1 MNMKRIIA
9 ASAVSCMLLG
19 AACNNS
25 GKENETAD
33 GKSDTLYSGTKFNEH
48 IRSTVARTP
57 EEERKGFKL
66 PEGFEIQLYA
76 SEPDIGK
83 PINFAFDAKGRM
95 WVTQSFEYPFA
106 ATPGKGKDR
115 LSVLE
120 DTDNDGKADKFT
132 HFDDTLNIPIGIMPV
147 KDGAV
152 AFSIPNIMHFTDA
165 DGDGKPESQQRL
177 YGPFEYR
184 DTHGMVNNFTD
195 GYDGWIYGCHGF
207 TNRSNVAGADGDSIH
222 LISGNTIRFR
232 QDGSRIEH
240 HTAGRINPFGLAFDE
255 LGYLYST
262 DCHTSPLYQLIKGG
276 DYSQWGKE
284 EGMGFAPDMKP
295 FENEATALAGLAY
308 YADVKFPEEYQKNL
322 FIGDVV
328 ASRVYRNSFSF
339 KGSTPI
345 GKREADFVLSE
356 DPWFRPVDVK
366 LGPDGAIYI
375 ADFYN
380 SIIGHYEVPLDHP
393 KRDRISGRIWRI
405 TYKGASNKK
414 QDLMAATAQDLIAA
428 LNADNIKIRIEAAN
442 QLVNRIGNAA
452 VEPAKA
458 VLAKKDATSREYVH
472 SLWVL
477 QRLNALTDDIV
488 KTAATHADPVV
499 RVHTMRA
506 LGEQKDTSATLYPL
520 ITAALDDKDVHVRR
534 AAVELMGRYVNADAV
549 DKLIAFRKKVEDFD
563 THMIYTIRLT
573 LRNLLRHGF
582 LMNEVAGKQWKN
594 EDAAVLA
601 TVLVGVQTPASVTF
615 LYNYLKTNDVSKEEF
630 PKAFMHIARFIPNA
644 QLNEVIATGMQKG
657 SKDADLDYTIFKS
670 IQDGIVRRGG
680 KETSQFQDWGK
691 KLAVSVIDNNKNS
704 KIEGDQ
710 RNIDKQKYAMEIAG
724 NYKVTSVAP
733 KVLEIARDTSNKRDV
748 RTAALRT
755 LLKLDVGKNAALAG
769 ELLQDAKAAGD
780 FKRDIV
786 TALGEFP
793 GAATTK
799 VLAGIKNAEPELQQ
813 TIAIALAST
822 GAGKDIIFDKVRK
835 GEMFARVLIQPKV
848 EERLSLNIS
857 PKQQAVLK
865 ELTANLEDVSKER
878 QALINERIAAFNAAK
893 PAPSPSAGRAVFTRN
908 CSPCHSIGD
917 DGGGMIGPQLNS
929 VGKWGVQSLSEKI
942 LDPNRN
948 ISESF
953 RSYTIK
959 LKDGKVMTGLF
970 RREEGAATVYAD
982 ASGKEFSVAKNDV
995 AERKASKYTL
1005 MPDQFGT
1012 ILSQEDYNALLAYL
1026 LTVQN

>member
-1 MNMKRIIA
+1 MNNKIAIIA
-9 ASAVSCMLLG
+9 AVFFCLLHYTSCTNRE
-19 AACNNS
+19 AE
-25 GKENETAD
+25 KKKD
-33 GKSDTLYSGTKFNEH
+33 QPDTLYSGAKFNEH
-48 IRSTVARTP
+48 IRSTRARTP

-66 PEGFEIQLYA
+66 PEGFEIQLFV

-115 LSVLE
+115 LSILE
-120 DTDNDGKADKFT
+120 DTDNDGKADKFI
-132 HFDDTLNIPIGIMPV
+132 HFDDTLNIPIGILPV

-152 AFSIPNIMHFTDA
+152 AYSIPNVMHFTDA

-177 YGPFEYR
+177 FGPFEYK

-207 TNRSNVAGADGDSIH
+207 TNRSNIAGADGDSIH
-222 LISGNTIRFR
+222 LVSGNTIRFKP
-232 QDGSRIEH
+232 DGSRIEH

-295 FENEATALAGLAY
+295 FDNEATALAGLAY
-308 YADVKFPEEYQKNL
+308 YADVKYPEAYRQNL
-322 FIGDVV
+322 FMGDVV
-328 ASRVYRNSFSF
+328 TSRVYRNSFIF
-339 KGSTPI
+339 RGSTPI

-393 KRDRISGRIWRI
+393 KRDKIRGRIWRI
-405 TYKGASNKK
+405 TYKGQSNKK
-414 QDLMAATAQDLIAA
+414 QDLTAATATELINA

-442 QLVNRIGNAA
+442 QLVNRIGNGAI
-452 VEPAKA
+452 EPAKS
-458 VLAKKDATSREYVH
+458 VLTKKDVAAREYVH

-477 QRLNALTDDIV
+477 HRLNALTDDII
-488 KTAATHADPVV
+488 KTSAIHADPLIRLHIM
-499 RVHTMRA
+499 RVLA
-506 LGEQKDTSATLYPL
+506 EQKDTAAALYPL
-520 ITAALDDKDVHVRR
+520 IVSALDDKNVHVQR
-534 AAVELMGRYVNADAV
+534 AAAELMGRYVNADAV
-549 DKLIAFRKKVEDFD
+549 NKLIAFRKKVEDFD

-573 LRNLLRHGF
+573 LRNMLRHEF
-582 LMNEVAGKQWKN
+582 LMNEIAKQPWKD

-601 TVLVGVQTPASVTF
+601 TVLVGVQTPASATF
-615 LYNYLKTNDVSKEEF
+615 LFNYLKSNDVSNSEF
-630 PKAFMHIARFIPNA
+630 PKAFMHITRFIPGA
-644 QLNEVIATGMQKG
+644 QLNEVIAAGMEKG
-657 SKDADLDYTIFKS
+657 SKNADLNYTIFKS
-670 IQDGIVRRGG
+670 IQDGMVRRGG
-680 KETSQFQDWGK
+680 KETAQMQEWGK
-691 KLAVSVIDNNKNS
+691 KLALDVIAQNKSS
-704 KIEGDQ
+704 KIEGEQ
-710 RNIDKQKYAMEIAG
+710 LQKDKQRFAMELAGKYKLVKVSPELTGIAKDTG
-724 NYKVTSVAP
+724 N
-733 KVLEIARDTSNKRDV
+733 ENNI
-748 RTAALRT
+748 RTAAIRA
-755 LLKLDVGKNAALAG
+755 LLKTDINKNSLLADELIKTSGTDV
-769 ELLQDAKAAGD
+769 D
-780 FKRDIV
+780 FKRDV
-786 TALGEFP
+786 VNVLGEFP
-793 GAATTK
+793 GAAVNK
-799 VLAGIKNAEPELQQ
+799 VLAGIKSPEPELQQ
-813 TIAIALAST
+813 SVAIALAGT
-822 GAGKDIIFDKVRK
+822 APGKDILLQKVRA
-835 GEMFARVLIQPKV
+835 GEIFPRILIQPKV

-857 PKQQAVLK
+857 ASQQAVLK

-878 QALINERIAAFNAAK
+878 QTLIHERVQAFNAAD
-893 PAPSPSAGRAVFTRN
+893 PAPSPAVGRTVFTRN
-908 CSPCHSIGD
+908 CSPCHSIGN

-953 RSYTIK
+953 RTYTIT

-970 RREEGAATVYAD
+970 RREEGAATIYAD
-982 ASGKEFSVAKNDV
+982 ASGKEFSVDRNNI

-1012 ILSQEDYNALLAYL
+1012 ILSQDEYNALIAYL
-1026 LTVQN
+1026 LTVRG

>member
-1 MNMKRIIA
+1 MNVKRIIV
-9 ASAVSCMLLG
+9 ASAICCFLLNS
-19 AACNNS
+19 ACNNGS
-25 GKENETAD
+25 NEKPAD
-33 GKSDTLYSGTKFNEH
+33 GPDTLYSGSKFNEH

-57 EEERKGFKL
+57 EEERRGFKL

-106 ATPGKGKDR
+106 AVPGKGKDR
-115 LSVLE
+115 LSILE
-120 DTDNDGKADKFT
+120 DTDNDGKADRFI
-132 HFDDTLNIPIGIMPV
+132 HFDDTLNIPIGILPV

-152 AFSIPNIMHFTDA
+152 AYSIPNVLHFTDA
-165 DGDGKPESQQRL
+165 NGDGKLESQQRIF
-177 YGPFEYR
+177 GPFEYK

-207 TNRSNVAGADGDSIH
+207 TNRSNIAGADGDSIH
-222 LISGNTIRFR
+222 LVSGNTIRFKA
-232 QDGSRIEH
+232 DGSRIEH

-262 DCHTSPLYQLIKGG
+262 DCHTSPLYQLIRGG

-308 YADVKFPEEYQKNL
+308 YADVLFPEAYRKNL
-322 FIGDVV
+322 FMGDVV

-339 KGSTPI
+339 KGSTPV

-393 KRDRISGRIWRI
+393 KRDRIRGRIWRI
-405 TYKGASNKK
+405 TYKGQSNKK
-414 QDLMAATAQDLIAA
+414 QDLSTATAKELFAA
-428 LNADNIKIRIEAAN
+428 LNAENIKIRIEAAN
-442 QLVNRIGNAA
+442 QLTDRIGIDA

-458 VLAKKDATSREYVH
+458 MLQKKDASTRQYVH

-477 QRLNALTDDIV
+477 HRLHALPDDIIRSS
-488 KTAATHADPVV
+488 ATHADPVI
-499 RVHTMRA
+499 RLHTMRV
-506 LGEQKDTSATLYPL
+506 LSEQKDTLSALYPL

-549 DKLIAFRKKVEDFD
+549 DRLIAFRKKVEDSD
-563 THMIYTIRLT
+563 THMIYTIRLC
-573 LRNLLRHGF
+573 LRNLLRHEF
-582 LMNEVAGKQWKN
+582 LMKEMAGKQWKN

-601 TVLVGVQTPASVTF
+601 TVLVGVQTPASASF
-615 LYNYLKTNDVSKEEF
+615 LYNYIRDNDVSKDEF
-630 PKAFMHIARFIPNA
+630 PKVFMHMSRFIPDT
-644 QLNEVIATGMQKG
+644 QLDAVITAGIEKG
-657 SKDADLDYTIFKS
+657 NKDADLDYTIFKS

-680 KETSQFQDWGK
+680 KETAQFNEWGK
-691 KLAVSVIDNNKNS
+691 KMAISVLDNIEGSKIAGDGLQINKQKFAMDMAGRYKLQSVTPKLVEIAKDTANKN
-704 KIEGDQ
+704 
-710 RNIDKQKYAMEIAG
+710 
-724 NYKVTSVAP
+724 
-733 KVLEIARDTSNKRDV
+733 DV
-748 RTAALRT
+748 RTTALRA
-755 LLKLDVGKNAALAG
+755 LLKLNMHKNAPLAG
-769 ELLQDAKAAGD
+769 VLIQNAGTDID

-786 TALGEFP
+786 NTLGEFTE
-793 GAATTK
+793 TTSAK
-799 VLAGIKNAEPELQQ
+799 ILAGIKNPEPELQQ
-813 TIAIALAST
+813 SIAVALAGT
-822 GAGKDIIFDKVRK
+822 GAGKDMLFDKVRK
-835 GEMFARVLIQPKV
+835 GEIFARVLIQPKV
-848 EERLSLNIS
+848 EERLHLNIS
-857 PKQQAVLK
+857 ARQQALLK
-865 ELTANLEDVSKER
+865 ELTANLEDVNKER
-878 QALINERIAAFNAAK
+878 QALIAERVAAFHAAT
-893 PAPSPSAGRAVFTRN
+893 PAPSPEIGRTVFTRN

-953 RSYTIK
+953 RSYNIK
-959 LKDGKVMTGLF
+959 LKDGKVLTGLF
-970 RREEGAATVYAD
+970 RREEGAATIYAD
-982 ASGKEFSVAKNDV
+982 ASGKEFSVAQKDV
-995 AERKASKYTL
+995 AEKKASKYTL

-1012 ILSQEDYNALLAYL
+1012 VLPQDEYNALIAYL
-1026 LTVQN
+1026 LTVQQ

>member
-1 MNMKRIIA
+1 MNVKRIIA
-9 ASAVSCMLLG
+9 VSAILCLLLH
-19 AACNNS
+19 AACNNKS
-25 GKENETAD
+25 NEKAVD
-33 GKSDTLYSGTKFNEH
+33 KPDTLYSGSKFNEH
-48 IRSTVARTP
+48 IRSTIARTP
-57 EEERKGFKL
+57 EKERQGFKL

-106 ATPGKGKDR
+106 AIPGKGKDR
-115 LSVLE
+115 VSILE
-120 DTDNDGKADKFT
+120 DTDGDGKADKFI
-132 HFDDTLNIPIGIMPV
+132 HFDDTLNIPIGILPV

-152 AFSIPNIMHFTDA
+152 AYSIPNVMRFTDA
-165 DGDGKPESQQRL
+165 DSDGKPESQQRL
-177 YGPFEYR
+177 FGPFEYK

-222 LISGNTIRFR
+222 LVSGNTIRFKA
-232 QDGSRIEH
+232 DGSRIEH

-308 YADVKFPEEYQKNL
+308 YADVLFPEEYRKNL
-322 FIGDVV
+322 FMGDVV

-339 KGSTPI
+339 KGSTPV

-405 TYKGASNKK
+405 TYKGQSNKK
-414 QDLMAATAQDLIAA
+414 QDLSIASVKELFAA
-428 LNADNIKIRIEAAN
+428 LNADNIKIRMEAAN
-442 QLVNRIGNAA
+442 QLTDRIGKAA
-452 VEPAKA
+452 IEPAKA
-458 VLAKKDATSREYVH
+458 ILQKKDVSTREYVH

-477 QRLNALTDDIV
+477 HRLHALQDDII
-488 KTAATHADPVV
+488 KTSATHADPVI
-499 RVHTMRA
+499 RLHTMRV
-506 LGEQKDTSATLYPL
+506 LNEQIDTSAALYPL
-520 ITAALDDKDVHVRR
+520 ITAALEDKDVHVRR

-549 DKLIAFRKKVEDFD
+549 ERLIAFRKKVEDFD
-563 THMIYTIRLT
+563 THMIYTIRLC
-573 LRNLLRHGF
+573 LRNLLRHEF
-582 LMNEVAGKQWKN
+582 LMNEMAGRQWKN

-601 TVLVGVQTPASVTF
+601 TVLVGVQTPASATF
-615 LYNYLKTNDVSKEEF
+615 LYNYIKGNDVFKDEF
-630 PKAFMHIARFIPNA
+630 PKVFMHMARFIPDA
-644 QLNEVIATGMQKG
+644 QLNAVIAAGMEKG

-680 KETSQFQDWGK
+680 KETAQFNEWGK
-691 KLAVSVIDNNKNS
+691 NMALKVFDSIKTGKVEGDGLQVNKQKFAMDMAGKYKLQAVSPKLV
-704 KIEGDQ
+704 
-710 RNIDKQKYAMEIAG
+710 EIA
-724 NYKVTSVAP
+724 K
-733 KVLEIARDTSNKRDV
+733 DTSNKNDV
-748 RTAALRT
+748 RTTALRA
-755 LLKLDVGKNAALAG
+755 LLKLDMNKNAVLAG
-769 ELLQDAKAAGD
+769 TLIQNSGTDID
-780 FKRDIV
+780 FKRAV
-786 TALGEFP
+786 VNTLGEFTET
-793 GAATTK
+793 ASSKT
-799 VLAGIKNAEPELQQ
+799 LAGIKNPEPELQQ
-813 TIAIALAST
+813 SIAVALAGTSI
-822 GAGKDIIFDKVRK
+822 GKDLLFDKVRK
-835 GEMFARVLIQPKV
+835 GEIFARVLIQPKV

-857 PKQQAVLK
+857 TKQQALLK
-865 ELTANLEDVSKER
+865 ALTVNLENVNKER
-878 QALINERIAAFNAAK
+878 QALIAERVAAFRAAN
-893 PAPSPSAGRAVFTRN
+893 PAPSAAVGRTVFTRN
-908 CSPCHSIGD
+908 CSPCHSIGN

-929 VGKWGVQSLSEKI
+929 VGKWGIQSLSEKI

-953 RSYTIK
+953 RSYNIK
-959 LKDGKVMTGLF
+959 LKDGKVLTGLF
-970 RREEGAATVYAD
+970 RREEGAATIYAD
-982 ASGKEFSVAKNDV
+982 ATGKEFSVAKKDV
-995 AERKASKYTL
+995 AEKKASKYTL

-1012 ILSQEDYNALLAYL
+1012 ILLQDEYNALLAYL

>member
-1 MNMKRIIA
+1 MKRIIA
-9 ASAVSCMLLG
+9 AAITCLLLHT
-19 AACNNS
+19 ACNNS
-25 GKENETAD
+25 EKENANNQ
-33 GKSDTLYSGTKFNEH
+33 SDTLYSGAKFNEH
-48 IRSTVARTP
+48 IRSTSARTP

-66 PEGFEIQLYA
+66 PEGFEIELYA

-83 PINFAFDAKGRM
+83 PINIAFDAKGRI

-106 ATPGKGKDR
+106 ASPGKGKDR
-115 LSVLE
+115 LSILE
-120 DTDNDGKADKFT
+120 DTDGDGKADKFI
-132 HFDDTLNIPIGIMPV
+132 HFDDTLNIPIGILPV

-152 AFSIPNIMHFTDA
+152 AFSIPNVMHFTDA
-165 DGDGKPESQQRL
+165 DGDGTPESQQRL
-177 YGPFEYR
+177 YGPFEYK

-207 TNRSNVAGADGDSIH
+207 TNRSNIAGADGDSIH

-232 QDGSRIEH
+232 EDGSRIEH

-255 LGYLYST
+255 MGYLYST

-308 YADVKFPEEYQKNL
+308 YADVKYPEAYQKNL

-339 KGSTPI
+339 KGSTPV

-393 KRDRISGRIWRI
+393 KRDRVSGRIWRI
-405 TYKGASNKK
+405 TYKGQSNKK
-414 QDLMAATAQDLIAA
+414 QDLSAAAVQELVAA
-428 LNADNIKIRIEAAN
+428 LNADNIKIRMEAAN

-452 VEPAKA
+452 AEPAKA
-458 VLAKKDATSREYVH
+458 VLLKKDAGSREYIH

-477 QRLNALTDDIV
+477 HRLNALTDDII
-488 KTAATHADPVV
+488 KASATHADPVI
-499 RVHTMRA
+499 RLHTMRV
-506 LGEQKDTSATLYPL
+506 LSEQKDTSDAVYALAA
-520 ITAALDDKDVHVRR
+520 AALNDKDVHVRR
-534 AAVELMGRYVNADAV
+534 AAVELMGRYVNSNAV
-549 DKLIAFRKKVEDFD
+549 NKLIAFRKQVEDFD

-573 LRNLLRHGF
+573 LRNMLRHEF
-582 LMNEVAGKQWKN
+582 LMNEIAGKQWKN

-601 TVLVGVQTPASVTF
+601 TVLVGVQTPASATF

-630 PKAFMHIARFIPNA
+630 PKVFMHIARFIPDA
-644 QLNEVIATGMQKG
+644 QLSGVITTGMEKG

-680 KETSQFQDWGK
+680 KETPQFQDWGK
-691 KLAVSVIDNNKNS
+691 KLAMDVIDANKGS

-710 RNIDKQKYAMEIAG
+710 KNIDKQKFAMDIAG
-724 NYKVTSVAP
+724 RYKVASVAP
-733 KVLEIARDTSNKRDV
+733 KILDIARDTANGRDV
-748 RTAALRT
+748 RTTALRT
-755 LLKLDVGKNAALAG
+755 LLKLDMNKNAALAG
-769 ELLQDAKAAGD
+769 ELLLDPKATGD

-786 TALGEFP
+786 SALGEFP
-793 GAATTK
+793 GGTTTK
-799 VLAGIKNAEPELQQ
+799 ILAGIKNAEPDLQQ

-822 GAGKDIIFDKVRK
+822 SAGKDIIFDKVKK

-848 EERLSLNIS
+848 EERLTLNIS

-865 ELTANLEDVSKER
+865 ALTANLEDVSKER
-878 QALINERIAAFNAAK
+878 QALINERVSAFHAAK
-893 PAPSPSAGRAVFTRN
+893 PAPSPSEGRSVFTRN

-970 RREEGAATVYAD
+970 RREEGAATIYAD
-982 ASGKEFSVAKNDV
+982 ASGKEFSVAKSDV

-1012 ILSQEDYNALLAYL
+1012 ILSQEDYNALMAYL

>member
-1 MNMKRIIA
+1 MKRTIA
-9 ASAVSCMLLG
+9 AAIWCMLVH
-19 AACNNS
+19 AACNDS
-25 GKENETAD
+25 QKENA
-33 GKSDTLYSGTKFNEH
+33 GNASDTLYSGTKFNEH
-48 IRSTVARTP
+48 IRSTTARTP

-83 PINFAFDAKGRM
+83 PINISFDAKGRV

-115 LSVLE
+115 LSILE
-120 DTDNDGKADKFT
+120 DTDGDGKADKFT
-132 HFDDTLNIPIGIMPV
+132 HFDDTLNIPIGILPV

-152 AFSIPNIMHFTDA
+152 AFSIPNVMHFTDA
-165 DGDGKPESQQRL
+165 DGDGTPESQQRL
-177 YGPFEYR
+177 YGPFEYK

-232 QDGSRIEH
+232 SDGSRIEH
-240 HTAGRINPFGLAFDE
+240 HTVGRINPFGLAFDE
-255 LGYLYST
+255 LGYLYSS
-262 DCHTSPLYQLIKGG
+262 DCHTSPLYQLIRGG

-308 YADVKFPEEYQKNL
+308 YADVQYPEAYQKNL

-328 ASRVYRNSFSF
+328 ASRVYRNSFTF

-366 LGPDGAIYI
+366 MGPDGAIYI

-405 TYKGASNKK
+405 TYKGRSNKK
-414 QDLMAATAQDLIAA
+414 QDLSAANVQELSAA
-428 LNADNIKIRIEAAN
+428 LNADNIKIRMEAAN
-442 QLVNRIGNAA
+442 QLADRIGNDAI
-452 VEPAKA
+452 EPAKA
-458 VLAKKDATSREYVH
+458 VLAKKDATPREYIH

-477 QRLNALTDDIV
+477 HRLNALTDEIIQ
-488 KTAATHADPVV
+488 TSATHADLLI
-499 RVHTMRA
+499 RLHTMRV
-506 LGEQKDTSATLYPL
+506 LNEQKDTSAALYPL
-520 ITAALDDKDVHVRR
+520 ITTALDDKDVHVRR
-534 AAVELMGRYVNADAV
+534 AAVELMGRYINTDAV

-563 THMIYTIRLT
+563 THLVYTIRLT
-573 LRNLLRHGF
+573 LRNMLRHEF
-582 LMNEVAGKQWKN
+582 LMNEIAGRQWKN

-601 TVLVGVQTPASVTF
+601 TVLAGVQTPASATF
-615 LYNYLKTNDVSKEEF
+615 LYDFLKTNDISKEEV
-630 PKAFMHIARFIPNA
+630 PKAFMHIARFIPDA
-644 QLNEVIATGMQKG
+644 QLNEVITTGMQKG
-657 SKDADLDYTIFKS
+657 SKDADLDYSIFKN

-680 KETSQFQDWGK
+680 KETAPFREWGK
-691 KLAVSVIDNNKNS
+691 KLAVNVIDNNKSS

-710 RNIDKQKYAMEIAG
+710 LKTDKQKFAMDLAG
-724 NYKVTSVAP
+724 NYKVNTVAP
-733 KVLEIARDTSNKRDV
+733 ALLSIARDTANRRDV
-748 RTAALRT
+748 RTTALRA
-755 LLKLDVGKNAALAG
+755 LLKLDINKNAALAG
-769 ELLQDAKAAGD
+769 ELLQDPKATGD

-786 TALGEFP
+786 SALGEFP
-793 GAATTK
+793 GAVTAK
-799 VLAGIKNAEPELQQ
+799 VLAAIKNAEPDLQQ

-822 GAGKDIIFDKVRK
+822 SAGKDIIFDKVRK

-857 PKQQAVLK
+857 PTQQAVLK
-865 ELTANLEDVSKER
+865 ALTADLEDVSKER
-878 QALINERIAAFNAAK
+878 QALINERVAAFHAARTT
-893 PAPSPSAGRAVFTRN
+893 PSPSAGRAVFTRN

-1012 ILSQEDYNALLAYL
+1012 ILSPEDYNALIAYL

>member
-1 MNMKRIIA
+1 MNVKRIIA
-9 ASAVSCMLLG
+9 ASAICCFLLNS
-19 AACNNS
+19 ACNNRT
-25 GKENETAD
+25 NETSVD
-33 GKSDTLYSGTKFNEH
+33 KPDSLYSGSKFNEH

-106 ATPGKGKDR
+106 AVPGKGKDR
-115 LSVLE
+115 LSILE
-120 DTDNDGKADKFT
+120 DTDNDGKADKFI
-132 HFDDTLNIPIGIMPV
+132 HFDDTLNIPIGILPV

-152 AFSIPNIMHFTDA
+152 AYSIPNVMHFTDA

-177 YGPFEYR
+177 FGPFEYK
-184 DTHGMVNNFTD
+184 DTHGMVNNFTE

-222 LISGNTIRFR
+222 LVSGNTIRFKA
-232 QDGSRIEH
+232 DGSRIEH

-262 DCHTSPLYQLIKGG
+262 DCHTSPLYQLIRGG

-308 YADVKFPEEYQKNL
+308 YADVLFPEAYRKNL
-322 FIGDVV
+322 FMGDVV
-328 ASRVYRNSFSF
+328 ASRVYRNSFTF
-339 KGSTPI
+339 KGSTPV

-393 KRDRISGRIWRI
+393 KRDRIRGRIWRI
-405 TYKGASNKK
+405 TYKGQSNKK
-414 QDLMAATAQDLIAA
+414 QDLTTATAKELFAA
-428 LNADNIKIRIEAAN
+428 LNADNIKIRMEAAN
-442 QLVNRIGNAA
+442 QIAGRIGKDAI
-452 VEPAKA
+452 EPAKA
-458 VLAKKDATSREYVH
+458 ILQKKDVATTSEYVY

-477 QRLNALTDDIV
+477 HRLNALSGDII
-488 KTAATHADPVV
+488 KTSATHADAVI
-499 RVHTMRA
+499 RLHTMRV
-506 LGEQKDTSATLYPL
+506 LSEQKDTSAALYPL

-549 DKLIAFRKKVEDFD
+549 DRLIAFRKKVEDFD
-563 THMIYTIRLT
+563 THMIYTIRLC
-573 LRNLLRHGF
+573 LRNLLRHEF
-582 LMNEVAGKQWKN
+582 LMNEMAARQWKN

-601 TVLVGVQTPASVTF
+601 TVLVGVQTPASATF
-615 LYNYLKTNDVSKEEF
+615 LYNYIKANDVSKEEF
-630 PKAFMHIARFIPNA
+630 PKVFMHIARFIPDA
-644 QLNEVIATGMQKG
+644 QLNAVITAGTEKG
-657 SKDADLDYTIFKS
+657 SKDTDLDYTIFKS

-680 KETSQFQDWGK
+680 KETARFNEWGK
-691 KLAVSVIDNNKNS
+691 KMATKVLDNIKGS
-704 KIEGDQ
+704 KVEGDGLQ
-710 RNIDKQKYAMEIAG
+710 INKQKFAMDMAG
-724 NYKVTSVAP
+724 KYKLQAVAP
-733 KVLEIARDTSNKRDV
+733 KLVEIAKDTANKNDV
-748 RTAALRT
+748 RTTALRA
-755 LLKLDVGKNAALAG
+755 LLRLDMNKNAALAG
-769 ELLQDAKAAGD
+769 TLIQNAGTGID

-786 TALGEFP
+786 NTLGEFTET
-793 GAATTK
+793 ASAK
-799 VLAGIKNAEPELQQ
+799 ILAGIKNPEPELQQ
-813 TIAIALAST
+813 SIAVALAGTSV
-822 GAGKDIIFDKVRK
+822 GKDLLFEKVRR
-835 GEMFARVLIQPKV
+835 GEIFARVLMQPKV
-848 EERLSLNIS
+848 EERLNLNIS
-857 PKQQAVLK
+857 VKQQALLK
-865 ELTANLEDVSKER
+865 DLTANLEDVSKER
-878 QALINERIAAFNAAK
+878 QALISERVAAFHAAK
-893 PAPSPSAGRAVFTRN
+893 PAPSPAVGRTVFTRS

-953 RSYTIK
+953 RSYNIK
-959 LKDGKVMTGLF
+959 LKDGKVLTGLF
-970 RREEGAATVYAD
+970 RREEGAATIYAD
-982 ASGKEFSVAKNDV
+982 ASGKEFSVAKKDV

-1012 ILSQEDYNALLAYL
+1012 ILSQDEYNALIAYL
-1026 LTVQN
+1026 LTVQQ